1 MEDLRYDGIFIG
13 NVLWVVLKKEVL
25 LWNFSVWIENVLNSI
40 LVCFIIVKK
49 NIILKKMYWFIK
61 EKIRVN

>member
-61 EKIRVN
+61 EKNKG

>member
-49 NIILKKMYWFIK
+49 KYNIEEDVLIYKR
-61 EKIRVN
+61 EE

>member
-40 LVCFIIVKK
+40 LVCFIIIKK

-61 EKIRVN
+61 EKNKG